1 MKQNL
6 TISERFSIM
15 ELLPKEG
22 NFATISLIRKLREK
36 LSLTEEE
43 IKQHNITTTDSII
56 RWSNNTEKE
65 KEFSVFEEE
74 TIEQQLIQLNKYN
87 KMEDKHFSLYNK
99 FVLKG
104 IIDNSDS

>member
-74 TIEQQLIQLNKYN
+74 IIKQQLIKLNQDN
-87 KMEDKHFSLYNK
+87 NLQDKHYTLYNK
-99 FVLKG
+99 F
-104 IIDNSDS
+104 IEHCDS